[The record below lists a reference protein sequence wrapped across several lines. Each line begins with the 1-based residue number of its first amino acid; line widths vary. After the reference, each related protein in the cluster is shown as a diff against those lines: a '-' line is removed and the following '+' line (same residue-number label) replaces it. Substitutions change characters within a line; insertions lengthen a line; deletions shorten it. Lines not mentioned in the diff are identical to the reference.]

1 MGDFVAPD
9 LPVEILILIAQFLY
23 WADEGQK
30 DSLLSRQKNMYNFC
44 LLGRA
49 WYSASIEF
57 LYRSPQLARGN
68 KFGNFLS
75 TVSPQSRAKKS
86 KVDLGSLVK
95 ELHLQE
101 LVHHSSPSQTARLL
115 KAASSSLISFTAPR
129 VSFAINSL
137 AALSRCQN
145 LLRLDLSLVIGS
157 SISFPKLKKAI
168 SGIKRLECLILP
180 TSMKLVH
187 TNDTVDQWPQSLID
201 LIVGGHVDYETM
213 LDFCWPE
220 NLEKLTFDHCVNL
233 DLYVLAVTLRNK
245 RLSQGLRELT
255 IGSDNH
261 DIWKDEVE
269 NEQFDIAGA
278 LESMEMLYHLKI
290 PADLATTLLDGP
302 GLQVSP
308 IQILEID
315 PAQPG
320 FELESDDGEWLQILL
335 LRGLQNQ
342 FSNVWCLKVSPDVG
356 LMLNDYRKIDDEI
369 WLHLPD
375 DDDPRLAEFESTHPF
390 GLTILN

>member
-1 MGDFVAPD
+1 MKVQPPNMGDFVAPD

-129 VSFAINSL
+129 VSFA
-137 AALSRCQN
+137 
-145 LLRLDLSLVIGS
+145 
-157 SISFPKLKKAI
+157 
-168 SGIKRLECLILP
+168 
-180 TSMKLVH
+180 
-187 TNDTVDQWPQSLID
+187 
-201 LIVGGHVDYETM
+201 
-213 LDFCWPE
+213 
-220 NLEKLTFDHCVNL
+220 
-233 DLYVLAVTLRNK
+233 
-245 RLSQGLRELT
+245 
-255 IGSDNH
+255 
-261 DIWKDEVE
+261 
-269 NEQFDIAGA
+269 
-278 LESMEMLYHLKI
+278 
-290 PADLATTLLDGP
+290 
-302 GLQVSP
+302 
-308 IQILEID
+308 
-315 PAQPG
+315 
-320 FELESDDGEWLQILL
+320 
-335 LRGLQNQ
+335 
-342 FSNVWCLKVSPDVG
+342 
-356 LMLNDYRKIDDEI
+356 
-369 WLHLPD
+369 
-375 DDDPRLAEFESTHPF
+375 
-390 GLTILN
+390 